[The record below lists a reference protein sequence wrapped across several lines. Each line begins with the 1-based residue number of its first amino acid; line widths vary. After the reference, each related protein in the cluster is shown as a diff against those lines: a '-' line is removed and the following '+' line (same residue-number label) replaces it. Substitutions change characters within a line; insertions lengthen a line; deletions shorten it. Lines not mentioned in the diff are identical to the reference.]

1 MSLTEVDDGYVTV
14 SVPLRPETI
23 AKIEELRASCEPGK
37 MTLEAMLRVLIETG
51 LIHWMAQAV
60 EDEA

>member
-1 MSLTEVDDGYVTV
+1 MSLTEAEDSYVTV
-14 SVPLRPETI
+14 SVPLRVETMT
-23 AKIEELRASCEPGK
+23 KIEELRASCTPGK